1 MAFNKTSFIW
11 ELDHN
16 LEYIL
21 NNITNEHYYQSN
33 NDVGLI
39 YITEKDYFNINL
51 AEKYLKEAGYNEY
64 PFGQNN
70 LGLYYQYYVNDLA
83 KAEYFYQKASGYR
96 FAISEFNLGHM
107 FEENGNSEYINHY
120 KKVIEYGNENFV
132 FHNNIIKDERLEIS
146 KTFILCYTN
155 LKLSLYHIKQE
166 IQFNEKKSN
175 EYFLYSMLL
184 SLFVLL
190 LNSKQKSYAFNFRTI
205 TKNGQKII
213 AGLKELLINN
223 PLYFP
228 NNQNEVLNQS
238 NLNVKWDSK
247 DPISVNHIQIFL
259 NVIEEEK
266 IDNFLVKNIQ
276 KKKCEKNSNLRFK
289 EALMNVFNYL
299 NNKNQYE
306 YIKENDH
313 DEFNETF
320 SFKYDE
326 KIFDIIYPKN
336 LCKLFINKYIELKD
350 NIVEIIDEM
359 NKILFT
365 PPYKILFGRI
375 NIYAANQNQN
385 INCIHNI
392 NEQFYEGFGL
402 D

>member
-1 MAFNKTSFIW
+1 M
-11 ELDHN
+11 
-16 LEYIL
+16 
-21 NNITNEHYYQSN
+21 
-33 NDVGLI
+33 I

-213 AGLKELLINN
+213 AGLKEFLINN

-228 NNQNEVLNQS
+228 FNQNEVLNQS

-259 NVIEEEK
+259 NVIKEDK

-276 KKKCEKNSNLRFK
+276 NKKCDKNSNLRFK

-365 PPYKILFGRI
+365 PHIKFYLVGSIFMRQIKIKI
-375 NIYAANQNQN
+375 
-385 INCIHNI
+385 
-392 NEQFYEGFGL
+392 
-402 D
+402 